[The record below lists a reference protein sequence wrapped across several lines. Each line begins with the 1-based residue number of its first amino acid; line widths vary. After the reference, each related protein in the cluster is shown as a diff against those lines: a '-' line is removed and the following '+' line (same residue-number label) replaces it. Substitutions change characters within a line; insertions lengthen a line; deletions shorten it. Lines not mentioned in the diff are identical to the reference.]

1 MCPVDNTQP
10 LKIGFW
16 PQVRAQPSRA
26 WFIRITT
33 ELICALFCFLRT
45 LPHFNRNFVHLALL
59 PALILL
65 VSACATP
72 VAHHTPSGKPEVTI
86 FSTDGELIKNLV
98 ISEMIDRGYSVSSER
113 EYSIAFD
120 RPVDNVFAAALLGSQ
135 YNSTPN
141 ARITYTVVRTPNGHS
156 RVVATLQVVT
166 NPGSSHER
174 YTDAS
179 GNRDSVEIQ
188 ALLDRVRDRIEADMA
203 DETLPES
210 QPLAPLST
218 QIKVAPI
225 LSPDIAG
232 AALYLRARFDSL
244 C

>member
-1 MCPVDNTQP
+1 MCPIDNTQP
-10 LKIGFW
+10 LKFGFW
-16 PQVRAQPSRA
+16 PQVRAQVSRA

-33 ELICALFCFLRT
+33 KSLYAPFCLLRK
-45 LPHFNRNFVHLALL
+45 LPHLPCSFVRLALL
-59 PALILL
+59 PVLILL

-86 FSTDGELIKNLV
+86 SSTDGELIKNLV

-120 RPVDNVFAAALLGSQ
+120 RPVENVFAAALLGSQ

-141 ARITYTVVRTPNGHS
+141 ARITYTVVRTPNGLS

-166 NPGSSHER
+166 NPGSPHER

-188 ALLDRVRDRIEADMA
+188 ALLDRVRDRIEADVVG
-203 DETLPES
+203 EP
-210 QPLAPLST
+210 
-218 QIKVAPI
+218 
-225 LSPDIAG
+225 
-232 AALYLRARFDSL
+232 
-244 C
+244 